1 MAEDLGVLRTSTSA
15 MPSMTAWP
23 MPRHSLAAWVDPSG
37 LSAHI
42 YGGVYSMPERQ
53 LGDLWRIDLPAA
65 PFSAGASGIVDT
77 ADAHGPSADHLGD
90 GGGGGDASAGWV
102 RGDERV
108 DGLEKGEIAPPA
120 GIEAEL
126 VSQQPANLDDSA
138 MSHLSDPGNPAGPV
152 PGGSAL
158 WVLPAAFARSGPPRG
173 G

>member
-1 MAEDLGVLRTSTSA
+1 
-15 MPSMTAWP
+15 
-23 MPRHSLAAWVDPSG
+23 
-37 LSAHI
+37 
-42 YGGVYSMPERQ
+42 MPERQ

-65 PFSAGASGIVDT
+65 PFNAGASGIVDT
-77 ADAHGPSADHLGD
+77 ADAHGPSADRLSD
-90 GGGGGDASAGWV
+90 GGGGDASAGWV

-108 DGLEKGEIAPPA
+108 DGPEYLGRDDLEKGEIAPPA

-126 VSQQPANLDDSA
+126 VSSGNLGDPRWNLPGSTPDPPE
-138 MSHLSDPGNPAGPV
+138 LVDPGNPAGPV